1 MNYNSNVTHSGVGK
15 ALAHRNLRQVSST
28 LLQSMAPPHPQ
39 PPPSGHVTTTVLIN
53 NIHCAS
59 CLSYIQ
65 EVLSALQPAPLST
78 TANYVSHEV
87 AIIHFPEH
95 SAGDISRALSEAAFE
110 VQSVRTEDEFGHT
123 IYEQDVVQVDQ
134 EWLEQAA
141 QTVSKQ
147 ASTLS
152 SVKATAHPGLL
163 GDANHQP
170 KEKHM
175 EHCVACQTSNEEVEV
190 SGDVIVTIP
199 AVQNFTATLSV
210 AGMTCAACIL
220 SIKEGV
226 QELIFLEDVGVSLL
240 TNSATVTFAGPKDNI
255 DQIVEKIEDRG
266 YGCHVENIVEVD
278 GLQKGGDEQAER
290 TVMIRIAGMFC
301 DHCPQRV
308 LEALSS
314 SFPGHLTIDKPPSHQ
329 DPTIVVIYHPQH
341 GIITIRDILDTIHG
355 VNDQLKATIYHP
367 PTIEERSRAMQLREQ
382 RRLLLRLLLSFIV
395 AISTFLIGV
404 VGMSLV
410 PSTNRERIF
419 FKEKCRAEWALFF
432 LATPVMFLAADIFH
446 VRAIKEIQAL
456 WGRSSKVPILRR
468 FYRFGSMNL
477 LMSAGTSVAYF
488 PSIAVLALDSP
499 KTDET
504 NGKLSTYF
512 DAVVFLTTFILAGR
526 YLEAY
531 SKPKTGDAVSML
543 GKLRPTEALLVRFN
557 PDSENSQSSLLTT
570 NVEKINVDLL
580 EVGDV
585 VRVLRGAYPPADGT
599 VALGNS
605 TFDESSLTGE
615 SRPITKNAGNQV
627 FAGTVNTG
635 RPISVRWL

>member
-1 MNYNSNVTHSGVGK
+1 M
-15 ALAHRNLRQVSST
+15 
-28 LLQSMAPPHPQ
+28 
-39 PPPSGHVTTTVLIN
+39 
-53 NIHCAS
+53 
-59 CLSYIQ
+59 
-65 EVLSALQPAPLST
+65 
-78 TANYVSHEV
+78 
-87 AIIHFPEH
+87 
-95 SAGDISRALSEAAFE
+95 
-110 VQSVRTEDEFGHT
+110 RTEDEFGHT
-123 IYEQDVVQVDQ
+123 IYEQDVVQLDQ

-147 ASTLS
+147 GSTLS
-152 SVKATAHPGLL
+152 SAKATAHPGLL
-163 GDANHQP
+163 GGANHQT

-226 QELIFLEDVGVSLL
+226 RELIFLEDVGVSLL

-266 YGCHVENIVEVD
+266 YGCHVENIVQID

-367 PTIEERSRAMQLREQ
+367 PTIEERSRAMQLHEQ

-395 AISTFLIGV
+395 AIPTFLIGV

-410 PSTNRERIF
+410 PSTNRIRVF
-419 FKEKCRAEWALFF
+419 FQGKMVGRTSMCLF
-432 LATPVMFLAADIFH
+432 PV
-446 VRAIKEIQAL
+446 
-456 WGRSSKVPILRR
+456 
-468 FYRFGSMNL
+468 
-477 LMSAGTSVAYF
+477 LMHAGTGNRLPPVS
-488 PSIAVLALDSP
+488 SP
-499 KTDET
+499 
-504 NGKLSTYF
+504 
-512 DAVVFLTTFILAGR
+512 R
-526 YLEAY
+526 
-531 SKPKTGDAVSML
+531 
-543 GKLRPTEALLVRFN
+543 
-557 PDSENSQSSLLTT
+557 
-570 NVEKINVDLL
+570 
-580 EVGDV
+580 
-585 VRVLRGAYPPADGT
+585 
-599 VALGNS
+599 
-605 TFDESSLTGE
+605 
-615 SRPITKNAGNQV
+615 
-627 FAGTVNTG
+627 
-635 RPISVRWL
+635 